1 MQESAYIARCVL
13 GPWRCLSDVGV
24 VDVSVEHVGLL
35 AAVALVATLPAL
47 LTVVVGL
54 AEAILTDQDTSAI
67 LGALVGLLVL
77 DVNIEIDVTLLGRT
91 GAPSTFA
98 VVGAREGARLDERAG
113 ARAEAREDIFVAVAL
128 VPVGSQYTTLLQHER
143 KVRRLTCE
151 HHRSCIQKP
160 QQRW

>member
-1 MQESAYIARCVL
+1 MQGSAYIARCVL

-77 DVNIEIDVTLLGRT
+77 DVNIEVDVTLLGFT

-98 VVGAREGARLDERAG
+98 VVGACEGARLDKRAG
-113 ARAEAREDIFVAVAL
+113 ARAEAREDIFVAVTL
-128 VPVGSQYTTLLQHER
+128 VSVDSQYTALLQHQR
-143 KVRRLTCE
+143 KASRLTCG
-151 HHRSCIQKP
+151 HHRSHTWKP